1 MNNEEMN
8 EVDGVIWGLL
18 VHGDGACEFETTI
31 YKFTKKVTPKNQ
43 ELGSHKFHVL
53 TFKPTKEAQDIDF
66 LQAHIG
72 DVTHFITNHAK
83 AGYNGVMVK
92 DGCIPKKAIKDL
104 IKLTFKNWELPKQK
118 LNPILAQV

>member
-1 MNNEEMN
+1 MTDQEMN
-8 EVDGVIWGLL
+8 EVDGIIWGLL

-31 YKFTKKVTPKNQ
+31 YKFKNKEIPKN
-43 ELGSHKFHVL
+43 EDLGSHKFHVL
-53 TFKPTKEAQDIDF
+53 TFKPTKEAEEIDF

-72 DVTHFITNHAK
+72 DVNFFVMNHAK

-92 DGCIPKKAIKDL
+92 DGCMPKKAIKDL

-118 LNPILAQV
+118 LNPILSQV